1 MQSDPCRHCRL
12 LTTEELADLL
22 GIGRRT
28 CWRLAARAE
37 AGDGDF
43 PRPLRLGSRM
53 VRWRLA
59 DVEVYIASL
68 AMRRGERHRN

>member
-1 MQSDPCRHCRL
+1 MQTDQCSHCRL
-12 LTTEELADLL
+12 LTTRELAELL

-37 AGDGDF
+37 SGEGDF
-43 PRPLRLGSRM
+43 PRPVRIGSRM

-68 AMRRGERHRN
+68 AMRRGESRQN